1 MAKENKKSPA
11 QKAAEEAAAQQEAR
25 VENPAV
31 NTAMK
36 GIKSGLS
43 PDATVMALN
52 GLKAMIHDNPNAA
65 EYYNLSEDT
74 IHSINVFTVA
84 GFATVLAIEVHEN
97 KSPFAQKM
105 LKNQVE
111 AVNALSEFT
120 GVTIDMKALPA
131 PNEKGDIQ
139 IPSTAIKVNK
149 EIKNKIATEEKLEG
163 VTNPAEVTSPEQL
176 AASLT
181 LLISRGNEGIIAR
194 MRRATD
200 FYRGYLTIQA
210 NKAEDKKA
218 ALEEVKNKSYSDLL
232 SEMAAIVGPCPVG
245 LIGNAGLFRKNFVNV
260 GTIIGPFCMYRRNA
274 DKIDTKGVLANDFI
288 AELVRIM
295 ITWSCREEIS
305 KAEKG
310 IKENERIV
318 KKNEEIIKE
327 NKDANEVIIAKA
339 AVNTHKGYIEKCNDT
354 INEMNGI
361 VISMN
366 NPSIE
371 DVDNLIDNY
380 NKKDDTDADY
390 KRAHLI
396 VDQIIN
402 TYYKGTDLTKVDMDL
417 LLHNVQQYAGIIVN
431 MFRDP
436 LSRSISYEKSN
447 LVDMVEV
454 EKPAEEKSEESKN

>member
-1 MAKENKKSPA
+1 MANKNNKKSAA
-11 QKAAEEAAAQQEAR
+11 QQAAEEAAAQQAPE
-25 VENPAV
+25 VKNPAV
-31 NTAMK
+31 KTAMN

-52 GLKAMIHDNPNAA
+52 GLKGMIHDNPNAA
-65 EYYNLSEDT
+65 AYYNLSEDT
-74 IHSINVFTVA
+74 IHSINVFTLT

-97 KSPFAQKM
+97 KSPFAQMM

-111 AVNALSEFT
+111 AVNAISEFT
-120 GVTIDMKALPA
+120 GVAIDTKALPA
-131 PNEKGDIQ
+131 PNKDGQIQ
-139 IPSTAIKVNK
+139 IPSTAVKVNEETK
-149 EIKNKIATEEKLEG
+149 KKIAAEEKLEG

-181 LLISRGNEGIIAR
+181 LLISRGNEGIIVR

-232 SEMAAIVGPCPVG
+232 SEMAAVVGPCPVG
-245 LIGNAGLFRKNFVNV
+245 LVGNAGLFRKNFVNV

-274 DKIDTKGVLANDFI
+274 DKIDTKGALTNDFI
-288 AELVRIM
+288 ADLVRIM
-295 ITWSCREEIS
+295 ITWSCKEEIS

-310 IKENERIV
+310 IKENERII

-327 NKDANEVIIAKA
+327 NKNANDVTIAKA
-339 AVNTHKGYIEKCNDT
+339 AINTHKGYIEKCNNT

-371 DVDNLIDNY
+371 DIDNLIDNY

-402 TYYKGTDLTKVDMDL
+402 TYYKGTDLTKVDMNSL
-417 LLHNVQQYAGIIVN
+417 LYNVQQRAGIIIN
-431 MFRDP
+431 LFRGP
-436 LSRSISYEKSN
+436 LDKNEKYS
-447 LVDMVEV
+447 EAYIT
-454 EKPAEEKSEESKN
+454 EIKAAEEEQK

>member
-1 MAKENKKSPA
+1 MANKNKKSAA
-11 QKAAEEAAAQQEAR
+11 QQAAEEAAAQQTPK

-31 NTAMK
+31 KTAMN

-52 GLKAMIHDNPNAA
+52 GLKGMIHDNPNAA
-65 EYYNLSEDT
+65 AYYNLSEDT
-74 IHSINVFTVA
+74 IHSINVFTLT

-97 KSPFAQKM
+97 KSPFAQMM

-111 AVNALSEFT
+111 AVNAISEFT
-120 GVTIDMKALPA
+120 GVAIDTKALPA
-131 PNEKGDIQ
+131 PNEKGEIQ
-139 IPSTAIKVNK
+139 IPSTAIQVSDDTKK
-149 EIKNKIATEEKLEG
+149 KIAAEEKLEG

-181 LLISRGNEGIIAR
+181 LLISKGNEGIIVR

-245 LIGNAGLFRKNFVNV
+245 LAPQARLFRKNFVNV

-274 DKIDTKGVLANDFI
+274 DKIDTKGALNNDFV
-288 AELVRIM
+288 ADLVRIM
-295 ITWSCREEIS
+295 ITWSCKEEIS

-310 IKENERIV
+310 IKENELII

-327 NKDANEVIIAKA
+327 NKNTNDVVVAKA
-339 AVNTHKGYIEKCNDT
+339 TINTHKGYIEMCNNT

-361 VISMN
+361 VIGMN

-402 TYYKGTDLTKVDMDL
+402 TYYKGTDLTKVDMNSL
-417 LLHNVQQYAGIIVN
+417 LYNVQQRAGIIIN
-431 MFRDP
+431 LFRGP
-436 LSRSISYEKSN
+436 LDKNEKYS
-447 LVDMVEV
+447 EAYIT
-454 EKPAEEKSEESKN
+454 EIKAAEEQK

>member
-1 MAKENKKSPA
+1 MANKNKKSPA
-11 QKAAEEAAAQQEAR
+11 QQAAEEAAAQQAPK

-31 NTAMK
+31 KTAIN

-52 GLKAMIHDNPNAA
+52 GLKGMIHDNPNAA
-65 EYYNLSEDT
+65 AYYNLSEDT
-74 IHSINVFTVA
+74 IHSINVFTLA

-105 LKNQVE
+105 LEKQID
-111 AVNALSEFT
+111 AVNAISEFT
-120 GVTIDMKALPA
+120 GVAIDVKALPA
-131 PNEKGDIQ
+131 PNKDGQIQ
-139 IPSTAIKVNK
+139 IPSTAIQVSDDTKK
-149 EIKNKIATEEKLEG
+149 KIAAEEKLEG

-181 LLISRGNEGIIAR
+181 LLISRGNEGIIVR

-232 SEMAAIVGPCPVG
+232 SEMAAVVGPCPVG
-245 LIGNAGLFRKNFVNV
+245 LVGNAGLFRKNFVNV

-274 DKIDTKGVLANDFI
+274 DKIDTKGALTNDFI
-288 AELVRIM
+288 ADLVRIM
-295 ITWSCREEIS
+295 ITWSCKEEIS

-310 IKENERIV
+310 IKENERII

-327 NKDANEVIIAKA
+327 NKDANDVTIAKA
-339 AVNTHKGYIEKCNDT
+339 AINTHKGYIEKCNNT

-361 VISMN
+361 VIGMN

-402 TYYKGTDLTKVDMDL
+402 TYYKGTDLTKVDMDS
-417 LLHNVQQYAGIIVN
+417 LLHNVQQRAGIIVN
-431 MFRDP
+431 LFRDP
-436 LSRSISYEKSN
+436 LSQSIAYSESN
-447 LVDMVEV
+447 ITEIAQA
-454 EKPAEEKSEESKN
+454 EAPAEEQK

>member
-1 MAKENKKSPA
+1 MANKNKKSAA
-11 QKAAEEAAAQQEAR
+11 QQAAEEAAAQQAPE
-25 VENPAV
+25 VKNPAV
-31 NTAMK
+31 KTAIN

-52 GLKAMIHDNPNAA
+52 GLKGMIHDNPNAA
-65 EYYNLSEDT
+65 AYYNLSEDT
-74 IHSINVFTVA
+74 IHSINVFTLA

-105 LKNQVE
+105 LEKQID
-111 AVNALSEFT
+111 AVNAISEFT
-120 GVTIDMKALPA
+120 GVAIDMKALPA
-131 PNEKGDIQ
+131 PNEKGEIQ
-139 IPSTAIKVNK
+139 IPSTAVKVSDDTK
-149 EIKNKIATEEKLEG
+149 KKIAAEEKLEG

-181 LLISRGNEGIIAR
+181 LLISKGNEGIIVR

-232 SEMAAIVGPCPVG
+232 SEMATIVGPCPVG
-245 LIGNAGLFRKNFVNV
+245 LVGNAGLFRKNFVNV

-274 DKIDTKGVLANDFI
+274 DKIDTKGALTNDFI
-288 AELVRIM
+288 ADLVRIM
-295 ITWSCREEIS
+295 ITWSCKEEIS

-310 IKENERIV
+310 IKENERII

-327 NKDANEVIIAKA
+327 NKDANEVTIAKA
-339 AVNTHKGYIEKCNDT
+339 AINTHKGYIEKCNNT

-361 VISMN
+361 VIGMN

-402 TYYKGTDLTKVDMDL
+402 TYYKGTDLTKVDMDS
-417 LLHNVQQYAGIIVN
+417 LLHNVQQRAGIIVN
-431 MFRDP
+431 LFRDP
-436 LSRSISYEKSN
+436 LSQSIAYSESN
-447 LVDMVEV
+447 ITEIAQA
-454 EKPAEEKSEESKN
+454 EAPAEEQK

>member
-1 MAKENKKSPA
+1 MANKNKKSPA
-11 QKAAEEAAAQQEAR
+11 QQAAEEAAAQQAPK

-31 NTAMK
+31 KTAMN

-52 GLKAMIHDNPNAA
+52 GLKGMIHDNPNAA
-65 EYYNLSEDT
+65 AYYNLSEDT
-74 IHSINVFTVA
+74 IHSINVFTLA

-105 LKNQVE
+105 LEKQID
-111 AVNALSEFT
+111 AVNAISEFT
-120 GVTIDMKALPA
+120 GVAIDMKALPA
-131 PNEKGDIQ
+131 PNEKGEIQ
-139 IPSTAIKVNK
+139 IPSTAIQISDDTKK
-149 EIKNKIATEEKLEG
+149 KIAAEEKLEG

-181 LLISRGNEGIIAR
+181 LLISKGNEGIIVR

-210 NKAEDKKA
+210 NKAEDKKT

-232 SEMAAIVGPCPVG
+232 SEMAAVVGPCPVG
-245 LIGNAGLFRKNFVNV
+245 LVGNAGLFRKNFVNV

-274 DKIDTKGVLANDFI
+274 DKIDTKRALTNEFI
-288 AELVRIM
+288 ADLVRIM
-295 ITWSCREEIS
+295 ITWSCKEEIS

-327 NKDANEVIIAKA
+327 NKDATEVNIAKA
-339 AVNTHKGYIEKCNDT
+339 AIKTHKDYIEKCNNT

-361 VISMN
+361 VIGMN

-371 DVDNLIDNY
+371 DVDNLIDNF

-402 TYYKGTDLTKVDMDL
+402 TYYKGTDLTKVDMDS
-417 LLHNVQQYAGIIVN
+417 LLHNVQQRAGIIVN
-431 MFRDP
+431 LFRDP
-436 LSRSISYEKSN
+436 LSQSIAYSESN
-447 LVDMVEV
+447 ITEIAQA
-454 EKPAEEKSEESKN
+454 EAPAEEQK

>member
-1 MAKENKKSPA
+1 MANKNKKSPA
-11 QKAAEEAAAQQEAR
+11 QQAAEQAAAQQAPKT
-25 VENPAV
+25 ENPTAV
-31 NTAMK
+31 AMMNGVK
-36 GIKSGLS
+36 KASLS
-43 PDATVMALN
+43 PDATVAALT
-52 GLKAMIHDNPNAA
+52 GLKEMIHDNPNAA
-65 EYYNLSEDT
+65 AYYNLSEDT
-74 IHSINVFTVA
+74 IHSINVFTLT
-84 GFATVLAIEVHEN
+84 GFATVLAIEVSEN

-105 LKNQVE
+105 LEKQID
-111 AVNALSEFT
+111 AVNAISEFT
-120 GVTIDMKALPA
+120 GVTINTKALPA
-131 PNEKGDIQ
+131 PSEGGAIQ
-139 IPSTAIKVNK
+139 VPSTAIEVSTDMKK
-149 EIKNKIATEEKLEG
+149 KIAAEEKLEG

-181 LLISRGNEGIIAR
+181 LLISRGNEGIIVR

-245 LIGNAGLFRKNFVNV
+245 LAPQARLFRKNFVNV

-274 DKIDTKGVLANDFI
+274 DKIDTKGALNNDFV
-288 AELVRIM
+288 ADLVRIM
-295 ITWSCREEIS
+295 ITWSCKEEIS

-310 IKENERIV
+310 IKENERII

-327 NKDANEVIIAKA
+327 NKNANDVVVAKA
-339 AVNTHKGYIEKCNDT
+339 TINTHKGYIEMCNNT

-361 VISMN
+361 IIGMN
-366 NPSIE
+366 NPAIE
-371 DVDNLIDNY
+371 DVDNLIDNF

-402 TYYKGTDLTKVDMDL
+402 TYYKGTDLTKVDMDS
-417 LLHNVQQYAGIIVN
+417 LLHNVQQRAGIIIN
-431 MFRDP
+431 LFRDP
-436 LSRSISYEKSN
+436 LSRSIAYSEAN
-447 LVDMVEV
+447 ITEIAQA
-454 EKPAEEKSEESKN
+454 EAPAEEEQK

>member
-1 MAKENKKSPA
+1 MANKNKKSPA
-11 QKAAEEAAAQQEAR
+11 QQAAEEAAAQQAPK

-31 NTAMK
+31 KTAIS

-52 GLKAMIHDNPNAA
+52 GLKGMIHDNPNAA
-65 EYYNLSEDT
+65 AYYNLSEDT
-74 IHSINVFTVA
+74 IHSINVFTLT

-97 KSPFAQKM
+97 KSPFAQMM

-111 AVNALSEFT
+111 AVNAISEFT
-120 GVTIDMKALPA
+120 GVAIDTKALPA
-131 PNEKGDIQ
+131 PNEKGKIR
-139 IPSTAIKVNK
+139 IPSTAIQVSDDTKK
-149 EIKNKIATEEKLEG
+149 KIAAEEKLEG

-181 LLISRGNEGIIAR
+181 LLISRGNEGIIVR

-232 SEMAAIVGPCPVG
+232 SEMAAVVGPCPVG
-245 LIGNAGLFRKNFVNV
+245 LVGNAGLFRKNFVNV

-274 DKIDTKGVLANDFI
+274 DKIDTKGALTNDFI
-288 AELVRIM
+288 ADLVRIM
-295 ITWSCREEIS
+295 ITWSCKEEIS

-318 KKNEEIIKE
+318 KKNEEIVKE
-327 NKDANEVIIAKA
+327 NKDATEVNIAKSA
-339 AVNTHKGYIEKCNDT
+339 IKAHKDYIEKCNNT

-361 VISMN
+361 VIGMN

-402 TYYKGTDLTKVDMDL
+402 TYYKGTDLTKVDMDS
-417 LLHNVQQYAGIIVN
+417 LLHNVQQRAGIIVN
-431 MFRDP
+431 LFRDP
-436 LSRSISYEKSN
+436 LSQSIAYSESN
-447 LVDMVEV
+447 ITEIAQA
-454 EKPAEEKSEESKN
+454 EAPAEEQK

>member
-1 MAKENKKSPA
+1 MANKNKKSPA
-11 QKAAEEAAAQQEAR
+11 QQAAEEAAAQQAPK
-25 VENPAV
+25 VENPTV
-31 NTAMK
+31 SKVMNGVK
-36 GIKSGLS
+36 NPSLS

-52 GLKAMIHDNPNAA
+52 GLKSMIHDNPNAA
-65 EYYNLSEDT
+65 AYYNLSEDT
-74 IHSINVFTVA
+74 IHSINVFTLA

-105 LKNQVE
+105 LEKQID
-111 AVNALSEFT
+111 AVNAISEFT
-120 GVTIDMKALPA
+120 GVAIDVKALPA
-131 PNEKGDIQ
+131 PNEKGEVQ
-139 IPSTAIKVNK
+139 IPSTAVKVSDDTK
-149 EIKNKIATEEKLEG
+149 KKIVAEEKLEG

-181 LLISRGNEGIIAR
+181 LLISRGNEGIIVR

-245 LIGNAGLFRKNFVNV
+245 LVGNAGLFRKNFVNV

-274 DKIDTKGVLANDFI
+274 DKIDTKGALTNDFI
-288 AELVRIM
+288 ADLVRIM
-295 ITWSCREEIS
+295 ITWSCKEEIS

-310 IKENERIV
+310 IKENERII
-318 KKNEEIIKE
+318 KKNEEIVKE
-327 NKDANEVIIAKA
+327 NKDATEVNIAKA
-339 AVNTHKGYIEKCNDT
+339 AIKTHKGYVEKCNNT

-361 VISMN
+361 VIGMN

-371 DVDNLIDNY
+371 DVDNLIDNF

-402 TYYKGTDLTKVDMDL
+402 TYYKGTDLTKVDMDS
-417 LLHNVQQYAGIIVN
+417 LLHNVQQRAGIIVN
-431 MFRDP
+431 LFRDP
-436 LSRSISYEKSN
+436 LSQSIAYSESN
-447 LVDMVEV
+447 ITEIAQA
-454 EKPAEEKSEESKN
+454 EAPAEEQK

>member
-1 MAKENKKSPA
+1 MANKNKKSPA
-11 QKAAEEAAAQQEAR
+11 QQAAEEAAAQQAPK
-25 VENPAV
+25 VENPTVKTVV
-31 NTAMK
+31 N

-52 GLKAMIHDNPNAA
+52 GLKGMIHDNPNAA
-65 EYYNLSEDT
+65 VYYNLSEDT
-74 IHSINVFTVA
+74 IHSINVFTLA
-84 GFATVLAIEVHEN
+84 GFATVLAIECHEN

-105 LKNQVE
+105 LEKQID
-111 AVNALSEFT
+111 AVNAISEFT
-120 GVTIDMKALPA
+120 GVVIDTKALPA
-131 PNEKGDIQ
+131 PNEKGEIQ
-139 IPSTAIKVNK
+139 IPSTAIQVNDDTK
-149 EIKNKIATEEKLEG
+149 KKIAAEEKLEG

-181 LLISRGNEGIIAR
+181 LLISRGNEGIIVR

-232 SEMAAIVGPCPVG
+232 SEMAAVVGPCPVG
-245 LIGNAGLFRKNFVNV
+245 LASNAGLFRKNFVNV

-274 DKIDTKGVLANDFI
+274 DKIDTKGALTNDFI
-288 AELVRIM
+288 ADLVRIM
-295 ITWSCREEIS
+295 ITWSCKEEIS

-310 IKENERIV
+310 IKENERVI

-327 NKDANEVIIAKA
+327 NKNANDVTIAKA
-339 AVNTHKGYIEKCNDT
+339 AINTYKGYIEKYNNT

-361 VISMN
+361 VIGMN

-402 TYYKGTDLTKVDMDL
+402 TYYKGTDLTKVDMDS
-417 LLHNVQQYAGIIVN
+417 LLHNVQQRAGIIVN
-431 MFRDP
+431 LFRDP
-436 LSRSISYEKSN
+436 LSQSIAYSEAN
-447 LVDMVEV
+447 ITEIAQA
-454 EKPAEEKSEESKN
+454 EAPAEEEQK